1 MGASGRQDDR
11 HRTVEFVIILLASTF
26 LMGSSFVA
34 GKVLLRDGFPAL
46 LLVGWRFFAAALAT
60 LPLVLLEGRLRQA
73 LLPRGAGRRA
83 AVLTV
88 LIGLLQTAAVM
99 GLLFLAMNSISASTA
114 AILLFTNPIWV
125 ALLGRIFLGEALSAS
140 RLVGLALGLVGV
152 CFAIGIGPAVLSGGA
167 GTAGELIGLASSLC
181 WAVATLVNK
190 RAGLPLGP
198 WALSF
203 WQMLVGSLALLALA
217 YGLGQQWP
225 AATTPAQWGWFI
237 WLAIPASTGS
247 FGLWFMAL
255 GKGGATRASGFL
267 FLAPLFTVILSFF
280 LLGTPLTWQQAI
292 GGGLI
297 GFALWLVNRSAPA
310 RSRQEALAAAA
321 AEGRP

>member
-1 MGASGRQDDR
+1 MSTTRHGRHQ
-11 HRTVEFVIILLASTF
+11 TAEFIIILLASTF

-34 GKVLLRDGFPAL
+34 GKILLRDGFLAL
-46 LLVGWRFFAAALAT
+46 VLVGWRFFVAALAA
-60 LPLVLLEGRLRQA
+60 LPLAFLEGGVRA
-73 LLPRGAGRRA
+73 LWPHGAGLRDA
-83 AVLTV
+83 ALAL

-125 ALLGRIFLGEALSAS
+125 ALLGRMFLGEALPAS
-140 RLVGLALGLVGV
+140 RMAGLFLGLVGV
-152 CFAIGIGPAVLSGGA
+152 CFAIGIGPALLAGG
-167 GTAGELIGLASSLC
+167 GTAEGELIGLAASLC

-190 RAGLPLGP
+190 RAGLPFGP

-203 WQMLVGSLALLALA
+203 WQMFVGSLALLGVACDA
-217 YGLGQQWP
+217 GEYWP
-225 AATTPAQWGWFI
+225 PAITTAQWGWFL

-255 GKGGATRASGFL
+255 EKGGATKASGFL

-280 LLGTPLTWQQAI
+280 VMDAPLSWRQGV
-292 GGGLI
+292 GGMMI
-297 GFALWLVNRSAPA
+297 GFALWLVNRNAPA
-310 RSRQEALAAAA
+310 RSRREALAEAA

>member
-60 LPLVLLEGRLRQA
+60 LPLVLLEGRPRQA

-83 AVLTV
+83 AVLTI

-125 ALLGRIFLGEALSAS
+125 ALLGRIFLGEALDRKS
-140 RLVGLALGLVGV
+140 VV
-152 CFAIGIGPAVLSGGA
+152 
-167 GTAGELIGLASSLC
+167 
-181 WAVATLVNK
+181 
-190 RAGLPLGP
+190 
-198 WALSF
+198 
-203 WQMLVGSLALLALA
+203 
-217 YGLGQQWP
+217 
-225 AATTPAQWGWFI
+225 
-237 WLAIPASTGS
+237 
-247 FGLWFMAL
+247 
-255 GKGGATRASGFL
+255 
-267 FLAPLFTVILSFF
+267 
-280 LLGTPLTWQQAI
+280 
-292 GGGLI
+292 
-297 GFALWLVNRSAPA
+297 
-310 RSRQEALAAAA
+310 
-321 AEGRP
+321 